1 MTSIGEIKREEEDNK
16 KYAKVETV
24 CLNCVFAE
32 WEPIDESGEWGCQS
46 GCAFNIIPRMLEQ
59 GAEVLSREDEEKKL
73 QYCSIVDRVCVYC
86 RPIEGWGNR
95 FPGIANADLMK
106 IAREEVKP
114 RMGMI
119 IISDG
124 DMDKLHKTVNSV
136 VAMDIKPH
144 KVCVQF
150 KNQDMR
156 PTNALSIL
164 GSYFDTHNIEY
175 RIDYIMEKDAVD
187 TRIIDIAFK
196 KIPQSYFC
204 TFTAGFEIPADFIEV
219 IDKALN
225 DDLERFLMLLPID
238 GINGM
243 VAQTR
248 VAKQIG
254 GSNEDFLG
262 SKLQRVAEK
271 QECQFLIRPVTE
283 IVKSMNSQ
291 S

>member
-1 MTSIGEIKREEEDNK
+1 MGKE
-16 KYAKVETV
+16 AKVETV
-24 CLNCVFAE
+24 CASCCFKEVEEDNEVWAHQT
-32 WEPIDESGEWGCQS
+32 GCQ
-46 GCAFNIIPRMLEQ
+46 FKVLERMRDQ
-59 GAEVLSREDEEKKL
+59 GAEIKEHTDGEHCFV
-73 QYCSIVDRVCVYC
+73 YNSIVDRVCVYC
-86 RPIEGWGNR
+86 RPIKGWMDR
-95 FPGIANADLMK
+95 FPGVSDAGLMK

-124 DMDKLHKTVNSV
+124 DMADLQLTVTSV
-136 VAMDIKPH
+136 ANMDIKPH

-156 PTNALSIL
+156 PTNALGLL
-164 GSYFDTHNIEY
+164 GSYFDAHNIEY

-196 KIPQSYFC
+196 KLPQSYFC
-204 TFTAGFEIPADFIEV
+204 VFEAGFVVPKDFIDA

-238 GINGM
+238 GVNGL

-262 SKLQRVAEK
+262 AKLQRVAEK
-271 QECQFLIRPVTE
+271 QKCQFLIRPVTQ
-283 IVKSMNSQ
+283 IVTSMNSQ